1 MKNKDNK
8 RILVLLVFL
17 IILLVAPIVYLTYFT
32 VFKAEDIINH
42 PANRRSELRENSV
55 KRGTIYDRNHEVLA
69 YSNGEKYNYHRIYNY
84 PVIYS
89 HIIGYSDKI
98 VDKYGLEKEM
108 NNYLVGKEGSKF
120 LKTMKSVVNKNY
132 DPYTGDDVT
141 LTTDTNLQEK
151 TRLVLSNKSDK
162 GSVVIMNPKTGE
174 ILSMVSLPDFNS
186 QNIAKDMQS
195 INAGNKTYGRVDLKK
210 AFTNSLNTYFV
221 RKSVDMGIDVMAEV
235 SERYMVN
242 KKVDFELPLETSTWD
257 YKRNGFD
264 RTALGAAGIGHD
276 TLLVTPLEM
285 CMVASTIA
293 NDGVMM
299 QPHIVKRVDSSDGKN
314 VLRNTPTV
322 LSEVTSKE
330 NADQIT
336 KYMINVVN
344 NGTGTEAYVSGIKV
358 AGKTGTAQLDLK
370 EGTNNAWFVGFAPAD
385 DPQVAI
391 AVVIPNIKDYGSQ
404 AAAPIAGELL
414 KYAVNNLQIEEE

>member
-1 MKNKDNK
+1 
-8 RILVLLVFL
+8 
-17 IILLVAPIVYLTYFT
+17 
-32 VFKAEDIINH
+32 
-42 PANRRSELRENSV
+42 
-55 KRGTIYDRNHEVLA
+55 
-69 YSNGEKYNYHRIYNY
+69 
-84 PVIYS
+84 
-89 HIIGYSDKI
+89 
-98 VDKYGLEKEM
+98 
-108 NNYLVGKEGSKF
+108 
-120 LKTMKSVVNKNY
+120 MKSVVNKNY

-195 INAGNKTYGRVDLKK
+195 INEANNGALFNSSTKGKFAPGSVYKIITTTAILESGISQKYTDEGVEKIDNGREFRNAGNKTYGRVDLKK

-299 QPHIVKRVDSSDGKN
+299 QPHIVKELILLMGKMF
-314 VLRNTPTV
+314 LEI
-322 LSEVTSKE
+322 L
-330 NADQIT
+330 
-336 KYMINVVN
+336 
-344 NGTGTEAYVSGIKV
+344 
-358 AGKTGTAQLDLK
+358 QL
-370 EGTNNAWFVGFAPAD
+370 F
-385 DPQVAI
+385 
-391 AVVIPNIKDYGSQ
+391 
-404 AAAPIAGELL
+404 
-414 KYAVNNLQIEEE
+414 